1 MMAETFH
8 FGEVTVE
15 IADGLTVTRLPDG
28 GIVPA
33 EHREQPGQAELAQDL
48 GYATAE
54 EMNRQHDLLH
64 SLLSHMLGLP
74 ASPTLQGVGNMRF
87 CPYWREEEN
96 AVFAIAAYANVAGV
110 DLTDVARRWSED

>member
-1 MMAETFH
+1 MAETYH

-15 IADGLTVTRLPDG
+15 IDDGLTVTRLPDG

-54 EMNRQHDLLH
+54 EMNREHDMLH

-87 CPYWREEEN
+87 CPYWREEEA
-96 AVFAIAAYANVAGV
+96 AVFALTRFAKLAGV
-110 DLTDVARRWSED
+110 DLVEVARRYST